1 MSRFAAAHAHRRLR
15 VLIGLATLVAIA
27 LATEAGRRW
36 TP

>member
-1 MSRFAAAHAHRRLR
+1 MPRFAVAHAQRRLR
-15 VLIGLATLVAIA
+15 NLIGLATLVAIA